1 MRFERHQ
8 RGACFLVFGQFI
20 PFRQEYPFADDVRDR
35 VKKLIH
41 RMEAEVGHTYRMRVG
56 IAECDP
62 EGSAAFYDVAFLN
75 AQLLF
80 IAFYDPLAHMVKL
93 KR

>member
-1 MRFERHQ
+1 
-8 RGACFLVFGQFI
+8 
-20 PFRQEYPFADDVRDR
+20 
-35 VKKLIH
+35 
-41 RMEAEVGHTYRMRVG
+41 MEAEVGHTYRMRVG

-62 EGSAAFYDVAFLN
+62 EGTAAFYDVAFLH

-80 IAFYDPLAHMVKL
+80 IAFYDPLAHKVKL